1 MSQRK
6 AQGQPKRKPRDRLVM
21 PNDFPAR
28 ERAFITQLASDLHLY
43 VTWDEYDD
51 EDQNLVVFRLP
62 NYLEEQNGGGAGTEK
77 NGNDGDVGSDDEDE
91 NWVDEESE
99 EEDEEANE
107 AVDRVLNKYE
117 KADVVEDEEEDFDTR
132 HERNVQEKMDEWK
145 RGYYRVS
152 SLAISRELTLNI
164 FSGKIGNIV

>member
-1 MSQRK
+1 MN
-6 AQGQPKRKPRDRLVM
+6 L
-21 PNDFPAR
+21 
-28 ERAFITQLASDLHLY
+28 I

-51 EDQNLVVFRLP
+51 EDQNLVVFCLP
-62 NYLEEQNGGGAGTEK
+62 NQAGATTVHE
-77 NGNDGDVGSDDEDE
+77 NGNDRETNGENGDANDARDTDKDVGSDDGDD
-91 NWVDEESE
+91 NWVDEDS

-145 RGYYRVS
+145 RGYYKVRYV
-152 SLAISRELTLNI
+152 LPFWRWITECERLFCRATGQVGVFVRRPE
-164 FSGKIGNIV
+164 GNG

>member
-1 MSQRK
+1 
-6 AQGQPKRKPRDRLVM
+6 M

-28 ERAFITQLASDLHLY
+28 ERAFISQLATDLNLM

-62 NYLEEQNGGGAGTEK
+62 NEVGTVTSHE
-77 NGNDGDVGSDDEDE
+77 NGNGRDMSAESGDADDVRGMDGDVGSDDGDE
-91 NWVDEESE
+91 NWVDEDS

-107 AVDRVLNKYE
+107 AVDRVLNKYA

-152 SLAISRELTLNI
+152 NVLT
-164 FSGKIGNIV
+164 GKR

>member
-1 MSQRK
+1 
-6 AQGQPKRKPRDRLVM
+6 M

-28 ERAFITQLASDLHLY
+28 ERAFISQLADDLNLA

-62 NYLEEQNGGGAGTEK
+62 NQAGTQNGGEADT
-77 NGNDGDVGSDDEDE
+77 NGDGVGSDDEDE
-91 NWVDEESE
+91 NWVDDSE
-99 EEDEEANE
+99 DEDEEANE
-107 AVDRVLNKYE
+107 AVDRVLKKYG
-117 KADVVEDEEEDFDTR
+117 KAEVVEEEEEDFDTR

-152 SLAISRELTLNI
+152 NSSIGSSREGLD
-164 FSGKIGNIV
+164 

>member
-1 MSQRK
+1 
-6 AQGQPKRKPRDRLVM
+6 M

-28 ERAFITQLASDLHLY
+28 ERVFITQLTADLNLH

-62 NYLEEQNGGGAGTEK
+62 NLAGNGQTGAEVGSDT
-77 NGNDGDVGSDDEDE
+77 NGVDGRVGSDDEDDE
-91 NWVDEESE
+91 WVDEDS
-99 EEDEEANE
+99 EDEDDEANE
-107 AVDRVLNKYE
+107 AVDRVLKKYE
-117 KADVVEDEEEDFDTR
+117 KAEVVDDEEEDFDTR

-152 SLAISRELTLNI
+152 LILT
-164 FSGKIGNIV
+164 SCK

>member
-1 MSQRK
+1 
-6 AQGQPKRKPRDRLVM
+6 M

-28 ERAFITQLASDLHLY
+28 ERAFISQLATDLNLM

-62 NYLEEQNGGGAGTEK
+62 NEVGTVTSHE
-77 NGNDGDVGSDDEDE
+77 NGNGRDTSAESGNADDVRDVDGDVGSDDGDD
-91 NWVDEESE
+91 NWVDEDSES
-99 EEDEEANE
+99 DEEANE
-107 AVDRVLNKYE
+107 AVDRVLKKYE

-152 SLAISRELTLNI
+152 NVLT
-164 FSGKIGNIV
+164 GKR

>member
-1 MSQRK
+1 
-6 AQGQPKRKPRDRLVM
+6 M

-28 ERAFITQLASDLHLY
+28 ERAFISQLATDLNLM

-62 NYLEEQNGGGAGTEK
+62 NEVGTVTSHE
-77 NGNDGDVGSDDEDE
+77 NGNGRDMSAESGDADDVRGMDGDVGSDDGDE
-91 NWVDEESE
+91 NWVDEDS

-107 AVDRVLNKYE
+107 AVDRVLNKYA
-117 KADVVEDEEEDFDTR
+117 KADVVEDEEEEFDTR

-152 SLAISRELTLNI
+152 NVLT
-164 FSGKIGNIV
+164 GKR